1 MIIEIFLFFIL
12 RLTFLIIIN
21 EDQKYKFKYPLYTYY
36 VSLIYQLFILP
47 ILCMLYYFNIIDI
60 HLIFNFSIAYFV
72 SDIIQL
78 IFLNDINLLFHH
90 VLSIISIYISKFIH
104 VDLLNY
110 SLYNIITLELGSAL
124 LSLPIIFKYK
134 FLYKIRTTL
143 YFISRVFALYNT
155 YIFLNQDKLEYSE
168 YIFFKYLSFFIL
180 FHNSFLLNYLIIKD
194 IKYIRKNN

>member
-21 EDQKYKFKYPLYTYY
+21 EDQKYKYPLYTYY

-47 ILCMLYYFNIIDI
+47 TLCILYYFNIIDI
-60 HLIFNFSIAYFV
+60 HLIFNCSIAYFV

-78 IFLNDINLLFHH
+78 IFLNDINLLLHH
-90 VLSIISIYISKFIH
+90 VISIISIYISKFIH

-134 FLYKIRTTL
+134 FLYKIRTLL
-143 YFISRVFALYNT
+143 YFISRVIALYNT
-155 YIFLNQDKLEYSE
+155 YIFLNQDKLEYSQ

-180 FHNSFLLNYLIIKD
+180 FHNSFLLNYLIIRD
-194 IKYIRKNN
+194 IKYMRKNS

>member
-1 MIIEIFLFFIL
+1 MIIV
-12 RLTFLIIIN
+12 N
-21 EDQKYKFKYPLYTYY
+21 EDKNYKYPLYTYY
-36 VSLIYQLFILP
+36 VSLTYQLFILP

-90 VLSIISIYISKFIH
+90 VISVISIYISKFIH

-180 FHNSFLLNYLIIKD
+180 FHNSFLLNYLIMRD